1 MTVSCCFFYKNI
13 FPVLASTHVDSI
25 ILCLNEVFFFI
36 NKTEYDNM
44 CRVGGLGQR
53 LKLMEIH
60 TVSLIHLN
68 LRRTNISVLLLMLML
83 MMKSYLSTF
92 SLPHTRGT
100 RTCIVFGSV
109 RDYD

>member
-1 MTVSCCFFYKNI
+1 
-13 FPVLASTHVDSI
+13 
-25 ILCLNEVFFFI
+25 
-36 NKTEYDNM
+36 M

-68 LRRTNISVLLLMLML
+68 LRRTNISVLFLMLMLML
-83 MMKSYLSTF
+83 MMKSYLPTF